1 MLDSFFSLI
10 QRLGL
15 PVAICVIVLFRVDHY
30 IGRLLDIFD
39 SLSVSLRDLTAEIK
53 SLKRCL
59 NLRENY
65 ENCQPRRPE

>member
-10 QRLGL
+10 QRLGV
-15 PVAICVIVLFRVDHY
+15 PVAICIIVLFRVDHY
-30 IGRLLDIFD
+30 IGRLLNIFD
-39 SLSVSLRDLTAEIK
+39 SLSVSLRDLTAEIN